1 MADRTE
7 FGNTVGSDNAAFQRT
22 RSFENGSLMSQDASK
37 NLLPPELD
45 YEAWRYLVRAM
56 GGRFNP
62 EGVDPKAFTGWLRPI
77 HICGLTAAELGCNA
91 QRVERSLRDVRLD
104 GADHYI
110 TIFQVAGQSAITHN
124 DQTLRFDSGD
134 VVLVDAARPAAF
146 FNREPDKRWGS
157 VALVLPRRSLISHL
171 GFEPRGGLY
180 RRGETAAGR
189 LLLDLIRSSGREGS
203 ASTLADSYM
212 RLAAYDLVGALFAPT
227 DLTSSRHADKLFRR
241 VRSVITDGFA
251 DPNFGP
257 SEAAAVVG
265 ISLRYLQQ
273 LFTHRG
279 STCSEFI
286 HSLRLDNAK
295 RLLLR
300 RAALSTG
307 QPLSEIAYACGF
319 RDYAHFARKFR
330 ERFGYAP
337 SAYPES
343 DGRASNE
350 AVNARSSA

>member
-1 MADRTE
+1 
-7 FGNTVGSDNAAFQRT
+7 
-22 RSFENGSLMSQDASK
+22 MSQDASK
-37 NLLPPELD
+37 NLLPPQWD
-45 YEAWRYLVRAM
+45 YEAWRHLVRAM
-56 GGRFNP
+56 AGRFNP

-77 HICGLTAAELGCNA
+77 DVHGLAAAEVGSNA
-91 QRVERSLRDVRLD
+91 KRVERSLRDVRLD

-110 TIFQVAGQSAITHN
+110 MIFQVAGKSAMTHN
-124 DQTLRFDSGD
+124 DQALRFDSGD
-134 VVLVDAARPAAF
+134 VVLVDAARPVAF

-157 VALVLPRRSLISHL
+157 LTLVLPRRSLVSHL
-171 GFEPRGGLY
+171 GFEPRGGLC
-180 RRGETAAGR
+180 RRGGTAAGR
-189 LLLDLIRSSGREGS
+189 LLLDLIRSFGREEP

-241 VRSVITDGFA
+241 VRAVITDGFA

-257 SEAAAVVG
+257 CEAAAVVG

-286 HSLRLDNAK
+286 YSLRLDHAK

-307 QPLSEIAYACGF
+307 QPLSEVAYACGF
-319 RDYAHFARKFR
+319 RNYAHFARKFR
-330 ERFGYAP
+330 QRFGHAP
-337 SAYPES
+337 GAYPEA
-343 DGRASNE
+343 DGIAGNE
-350 AVNARSSA
+350 AVNARSSAEAS